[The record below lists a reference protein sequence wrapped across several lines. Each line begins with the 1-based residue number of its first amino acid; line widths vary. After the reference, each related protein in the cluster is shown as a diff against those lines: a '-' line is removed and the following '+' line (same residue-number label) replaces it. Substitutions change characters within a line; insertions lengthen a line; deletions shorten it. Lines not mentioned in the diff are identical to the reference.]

1 MQVMI
6 PLLIVTTVSSQA
18 GALEAQAVSVT
29 LRGAVFD
36 STRSFPQ
43 PIGGVTVSVDS
54 LNLTTQTNPA
64 GEFRLSGVTPG
75 AHTLSVRKNGFA
87 PLDFRLVVPET
98 SAGELWGP
106 TIVLRAGPAPTAT
119 LSGFV
124 TDGDT
129 RQPVVGVTVVL
140 NGSVII
146 VTDRNGAFRFADL
159 KVEWGKNLM
168 GVRRIGYS
176 VLTDELWVT
185 GYDMAWDLDI
195 TLEPVTVGLEPIEVV
210 AEGDVNEFG
219 RLSDFYRRRKG
230 PFGDFITRPEIEER
244 NALRVTD
251 VLRTVPG
258 LVIGRNQV
266 WIRRSGGR
274 CPPAVYID
282 GAFLTDAD
290 IDFRVAP
297 EHVAGI
303 EVYKGP
309 AEVPQE
315 FSGLGTSCGA
325 IVIWTLVN

>member
-6 PLLIVTTVSSQA
+6 LLLLVTTVSSQA
-18 GALEAQAVSVT
+18 GALEAQAASVT

-54 LNLTTQTNPA
+54 LNIAGQTNAA
-64 GEFRLSGVTPG
+64 GEFRLTGVPPG

-87 PLDFRLVVPET
+87 PLDFRLVVPE
-98 SAGELWGP
+98 SSVGELWGP
-106 TIVLRAGPAPTAT
+106 TIALLAGPTPTAT
-119 LSGFV
+119 LSGVV

-129 RQPVVGVTVVL
+129 GQPVVGVTVAL

-146 VTDRNGAFRFADL
+146 ATDRNGAFRFADL

-168 GVRRIGYS
+168 EVRRIGYS

-230 PFGDFITRPEIEER
+230 PFGDFMTRQEIEER
-244 NALRVTD
+244 KALHVTD
-251 VLRTVPG
+251 FLRTVPG
-258 LVIGRNQV
+258 MVIGRNGV
-266 WIRRSGGR
+266 WMRRSGGR

-282 GAFLTDAD
+282 GALLGDAD
-290 IDFRVAP
+290 IDFRLAP

-315 FSGLGTSCGA
+315 FSRAGLACGV